1 MSLTKVTQSMIEGG
15 YVNPL
20 DYGVVPNSQAAAVAN
35 LAAFNAAFAAAYANK
50 LPVRTDGNIYYLS
63 DTLYLPD
70 IQQSSS
76 GAMPA
81 GFVWETDNTRII
93 CTDTT
98 KQAVLS
104 VPISANYNSGYAHFG
119 KLHLSYLT
127 QSASGIGFNLN
138 NMNHSSFGEIYTS
151 NCDTGFFGK
160 SVFAVT
166 WVAFRGYLARI
177 SAEFNPLAAGSAGTA
192 CTSLKG
198 AIYSVL
204 SAHGMKFI
212 NNFYSDITGFADSS
226 SLGATYLP
234 AGEVPIALN
243 IGGGTGST
251 YKLGCEQW
259 QGVVVRASASS
270 TFATVDLGL
279 ITGVADQW
287 DTSVTYSNI
296 TVGQNAIVSVAASSA
311 LILDNAGLGST
322 TWANGPMTLVYVG
335 SDSTVTHT
343 AGYLLVTG
351 PQTSFAQVA
360 GNLKGYKPIGNR
372 FNNFSPTIYGAI
384 PLEGLVIQNVDVVLS
399 GVGNYTAT
407 WPSAF
412 VFMVSVTAQVIS
424 ALTYDD
430 TKSIELLGGYG
441 TTSTT
446 FWTNH
451 ATAETVRVTAIGK
464 VA

>member
-63 DTLYLPD
+63 DTLYFPD

-93 CTDTT
+93 CTDTS

-104 VPISANYNSGYAHFG
+104 VPISANFNSGYAHFG

-151 NCDTGFFGK
+151 NCDTGFYGK
-160 SVFAVT
+160 SCFAVT

-177 SAEFNPLAAGSAGTA
+177 SAEFNPLASGSAGSA

-204 SAHGMKFI
+204 CAHGMKFI

-243 IGGGTGST
+243 IGGGIGST

-259 QGVVVRASASS
+259 QGVIVRTSADS

-279 ITGVADQW
+279 VTSVTDQW
-287 DTSVTYSNI
+287 DTSVTYTNMPI
-296 TVGQNAIVSVAASSA
+296 GQNALVSVFDACA
-311 LILDNAGLGST
+311 LILNNAGLGST

-335 SDSTVTHT
+335 VDSTVTHT
-343 AGYLLVTG
+343 GGYLLQTG
-351 PQTSFAQVA
+351 TQTSFTQVA
-360 GNLKGYKPIGNR
+360 GNLKGYIPIGNR
-372 FNNFSPTIYGAI
+372 FATFSPTIYGAI
-384 PLEGLVIQNVDVVLS
+384 PLEGLVVQNVDVVTS

-407 WPSAF
+407 WPSTF
-412 VFMVSVTAQVIS
+412 VFIANVTAQIIS
-424 ALTYDD
+424 AVTYDS
-430 TKSIELLGGYG
+430 TKSIQLLGGYG
-441 TTSTT
+441 TSSTT
-446 FWTNH
+446 VWTDFP
-451 ATAETVRVTAIGK
+451 TAQTIRVTAIGK